1 MTTSDSSRRRRAGES
16 SDPAAAGEP
25 RRAADPSDPVACPDW
40 WARPGALPTGAS
52 EIRHVPD
59 AYRQAGMMRAAA
71 EVRGGIAK
79 PTGAALPPVSRE
91 HRLDADAS
99 IRDELDRQLSTGM
112 LRVADDIA
120 IDVRQACVTLDGTV
134 PSQSMSEAIELAVAR
149 CGAVREIRNR
159 LRVVPR

>member
-1 MTTSDSSRRRRAGES
+1 M
-16 SDPAAAGEP
+16 
-25 RRAADPSDPVACPDW
+25 
-40 WARPGALPTGAS
+40 
-52 EIRHVPD
+52 PD

-71 EVRGGIAK
+71 EARGGIAK

-112 LRVADDIA
+112 VRGADDIA

-134 PSQSMSEAIELAVAR
+134 PSQSMREAIELAVAR